1 MTKTAGAKA
10 PAVLY
15 LRVMNV
21 HSIARM
27 SGGSAYLWMAAR
39 ARNALR
45 RVVVFGVV
53 GGVVFIAALIAF
65 VVVPRNASRKA
76 LAVASKIEART
87 DSTPAVATRNRYLAE
102 VTTTDSVLNAARQA
116 AIPVPTPVIDTFPPA
131 VRAQRDSLNKELA
144 TLNRLI
150 DRAENAPLPTSYRA
164 LAASPA
170 VAADPRVRVLL
181 DSLADIERERNA
193 FGAVGGVDPVYLSL
207 TSRAT
212 AIGRTI
218 QGIADVKRG
227 EVRGKLALIR
237 PVPAPVEKPKIL
249 VDTTAL
255 LAQLATGQQ
264 NYSAAAKQLD
274 QINQRNAR
282 IDRESAR
289 ARDLANVGAPPWAM
303 LAAAVVLA
311 LAVGFAASFG
321 TELKRPHIADPREA
335 EQISGARVL
344 TVIRPPEVVVERSR
358 RQADV
363 EAPPLIDVVSESY
376 RTLYLHIASVE
387 ASVPIVTITGDDP
400 GIVAT
405 VASNLAASAA
415 YEARSTL
422 LVDVDPTTCS
432 VASVL
437 RVRPDP
443 GLSGIITG
451 TATWPEAIVPTTI
464 GRDRPLDVLPSGTR
478 RAGPPEPDVVEEVRK
493 ELARMQRRYDFII
506 IAAPTSYVQR
516 SASSI
521 IPAPDVILCAR
532 IAHTTVGGL
541 KSAVD
546 SLRGADMRIHGL
558 VLWDAEMP
566 QLETREEMLGATR
579 QSGAFQ
585 PELVTAR

>member
-1 MTKTAGAKA
+1 
-10 PAVLY
+10 
-15 LRVMNV
+15 MNV

-45 RVVVFGVV
+45 RVVVFGIV
-53 GGVVFIAALIAF
+53 GGVVFITALIAF
-65 VVVPRNASRKA
+65 VLVPRNASRKA
-76 LAVASKIEART
+76 LAVAAQIEAKS
-87 DSTPAVATRNRYLAE
+87 DSTPAVAARNRYLAE
-102 VTTTDSVLNAARQA
+102 VTAVDSALDAARRA
-116 AIPVPTPVIDTFPPA
+116 ANPAPAPVIDTFPPA
-131 VRAQRDSLNKELA
+131 VRAQRDTLGAELA

-164 LAASPA
+164 LAASPE
-170 VAADPRVRVLL
+170 VAADPRVRILL
-181 DSLADIERERNA
+181 DSLAGIERDRNA
-193 FGAVGGVDPVYLSL
+193 FGAVGTVDPVYLAL
-207 TSRAT
+207 TSRAN
-212 AIGRTI
+212 AIGRSI
-218 QGIADVKRG
+218 QAVADAKRG
-227 EVRGKLALIR
+227 EIRGKLALIR
-237 PVPAPVEKPKIL
+237 PTPAPAVRPAIT
-249 VDTTAL
+249 VDTAKLLGQRATA
-255 LAQLATGQQ
+255 QQ
-264 NYSAAAKQLD
+264 SYSAAARQVD
-274 QINQRNAR
+274 QISSKNTR

-289 ARDLANVGAPPWAM
+289 ARELSNVGAPPWAM

-335 EQISGARVL
+335 EQVSAARVL

-405 VASNLAASAA
+405 VAANLAASAA

-422 LVDVDPTTCS
+422 LVDVDPSTCS

-437 RVRPDP
+437 RIRPDP

-451 TATWPEAIVPTTI
+451 SATWPEAIVPTTI

-478 RAGPPEPDVVEEVRK
+478 RSGLPEANVVEEVKK

-516 SASSI
+516 SESSI

-541 KSAVD
+541 KTAVD
-546 SLRGADMRIHGL
+546 TLRGADMRIHGL

-566 QLETREEMLGATR
+566 QLETREEMLGSTR
-579 QSGAFQ
+579 QPEAFH
-585 PELVTAR
+585 PELATAR

>member
-1 MTKTAGAKA
+1 
-10 PAVLY
+10 
-15 LRVMNV
+15 MNV

-45 RVVVFGVV
+45 RVVVFGIV

-65 VVVPRNASRKA
+65 VLVPRNASRKA
-76 LAVASKIEART
+76 LAVAAQIQAKN
-87 DSTPAVATRNRYLAE
+87 DSSPAVATRDRYLAE
-102 VTTTDSVLNAARQA
+102 VTAVDSALDAARRA
-116 AIPVPTPVIDTFPPA
+116 ANPVPAPVIDTFPPA
-131 VRAQRDSLNKELA
+131 VRAQRDSLGAELA

-164 LAASPA
+164 LAASPE
-170 VAADPRVRVLL
+170 VAADPKVRALL
-181 DSLADIERERNA
+181 DSLADVERDRNA
-193 FGAVGGVDPVYLSL
+193 FGAVGTVDPVYLAL
-207 TSRAT
+207 TSRAN
-212 AIGRTI
+212 AIGRSI
-218 QGIADVKRG
+218 QAVADAKRG
-227 EVRGKLALIR
+227 EIRGKLALIR
-237 PVPAPVEKPKIL
+237 PAPAPVVKPTIT
-249 VDTTAL
+249 VDTARL
-255 LAQLATGQQ
+255 LAQRATAQQ
-264 NYSAAAKQLD
+264 SYSAAARQVD
-274 QINQRNAR
+274 QISSKNLR

-289 ARDLANVGAPPWAM
+289 ARELSNVGAPPWAM

-311 LAVGFAASFG
+311 LAIGFAASFG

-335 EQISGARVL
+335 EQVSEARVL

-405 VASNLAASAA
+405 VAANLAASAA

-437 RVRPDP
+437 RIRPDP

-451 TATWPEAIVPTTI
+451 SATWPEAIVPTTI

-478 RAGPPEPDVVEEVRK
+478 RSGLPEPNVVEEVKR

-516 SASSI
+516 SVSSI

-541 KSAVD
+541 KTAVD

-566 QLETREEMLGATR
+566 QLETREEMLGSTR
-579 QSGAFQ
+579 QSEAFQ
-585 PELVTAR
+585 PELATAP

>member
-1 MTKTAGAKA
+1 
-10 PAVLY
+10 
-15 LRVMNV
+15 
-21 HSIARM
+21 M

-45 RVVVFGVV
+45 RVLVFGIV
-53 GGVVFIAALIAF
+53 GGVVFIASLIAF
-65 VVVPRNASRKA
+65 IVVPRSASRRA
-76 LAVASKIEART
+76 LQVAAGIEAKT
-87 DSTPAVATRNRYLAE
+87 DSGALVAARNRLVAQ
-102 VTTTDSVLNAARQA
+102 VTNADSVLDATRRALA
-116 AIPVPTPVIDTFPPA
+116 PTPVTVIDTFPPA
-131 VRAQRDSLNKELA
+131 VRAQRDSLNGELG

-164 LAASPA
+164 LAASPV

-193 FGAVGGVDPVYLSL
+193 FGAVGSVDPAYLSL
-207 TSRAT
+207 TSQAT
-212 AIGRTI
+212 AIGRQI
-218 QGIADVKRG
+218 QAIADAKRG

-237 PVPAPVEKPKIL
+237 PIPVTPPKPLIN
-249 VDTTAL
+249 VDTTKL
-255 LAQLATGQQ
+255 LVQRATAQQ
-264 NYSAAAKQLD
+264 NYAETARQLD
-274 QINQRNAR
+274 LIRQKNTK
-282 IDRESAR
+282 IDREAAKAR
-289 ARDLANVGAPPWAM
+289 ELANVGAPPWAM

-311 LAVGFAASFG
+311 LSIGFAASFG
-321 TELKRPHIADPREA
+321 TELKRPHIADSREA
-335 EQISGARVL
+335 EQVSGARVL
-344 TVIRPPEVVVERSR
+344 TVVKPPEIVVERSR

-405 VASNLAASAA
+405 VAANLAASAA

-437 RVRPDP
+437 RIRPDP

-451 TATWPEAIVPTTI
+451 TATWPEAVIPTTI

-478 RAGPPEPDVVEEVRK
+478 RSGLPESNVVDEIRN

-516 SASSI
+516 SATSI
-521 IPAPDVILCAR
+521 IPAPDVILTAR
-532 IAHTTVGGL
+532 VAHTTVGSL
-541 KSAVD
+541 KTAVD
-546 SLRGADMRIHGL
+546 TLRGADMRIHGL

-566 QLETREEMLGATR
+566 QLETREEMIGATR
-579 QSGAFQ
+579 QSGSYR
-585 PELVTAR
+585 PELATAQ

>member
-1 MTKTAGAKA
+1 
-10 PAVLY
+10 
-15 LRVMNV
+15 MNV

-45 RVVVFGVV
+45 RVVVFGIV
-53 GGVVFIAALIAF
+53 GGVVFISALIAF

-76 LAVASKIEART
+76 LAVAASIESRT
-87 DSTPAVATRNRYLAE
+87 DSGPTVAARDRYLAE
-102 VTTTDSVLNAARQA
+102 LTATDSVLNATRRALM
-116 AIPVPTPVIDTFPPA
+116 PVPAAVIDTFPPA
-131 VRAQRDSLNKELA
+131 VRAQRDSLGTELA

-164 LAASPA
+164 LAASPV

-181 DSLADIERERNA
+181 DSLADIERDRNA

-207 TSRAT
+207 TSRAN
-212 AIGRTI
+212 AIGRQI
-218 QGIADVKRG
+218 QGIADAKRG

-237 PVPAPVEKPKIL
+237 PTPAPVVKPVIT
-249 VDTTAL
+249 VDTTKL
-255 LAQLATGQQ
+255 VAQSATAQQ
-264 NYSAAAKQLD
+264 NYAAAVAQLV
-274 QINQRNAR
+274 QINQKNVR
-282 IDRESAR
+282 IDRESAH

-303 LAAAVVLA
+303 LAAAAVLA

-335 EQISGARVL
+335 EQITGARVL
-344 TVIRPPEVVVERSR
+344 TVIKPPEVVVERSR

-405 VASNLAASAA
+405 VAANLAASAA

-437 RVRPDP
+437 RIRPDP

-451 TATWPEAIVPTTI
+451 NATWPEAIIPTTI

-478 RAGPPEPDVVEEVRK
+478 RSGLPEPNVVEEVRK

-516 SASSI
+516 SANSI

-585 PELVTAR
+585 PELATAR

>member
-1 MTKTAGAKA
+1 
-10 PAVLY
+10 
-15 LRVMNV
+15 
-21 HSIARM
+21 M

-45 RVVVFGVV
+45 RVVVFGIV

-65 VVVPRNASRKA
+65 VLVPRNASRKA
-76 LAVASKIEART
+76 LAVAAQIEAKN
-87 DSTPAVATRNRYLAE
+87 DSSPAVAARDRYLAE
-102 VTTTDSVLNAARQA
+102 VTAIDSALGAARRA
-116 AIPVPTPVIDTFPPA
+116 ANPVPAPVIDTFPPA
-131 VRAQRDSLNKELA
+131 VRAQRDSLGAQLA

-164 LAASPA
+164 LAASPE
-170 VAADPRVRVLL
+170 VAADPRVRILL
-181 DSLADIERERNA
+181 DSLAGIERDRNA
-193 FGAVGGVDPVYLSL
+193 FGAVGTVDPVYLAL
-207 TSRAT
+207 TSRAN
-212 AIGRTI
+212 AIGRSI
-218 QGIADVKRG
+218 QAVADAKRG
-227 EVRGKLALIR
+227 EIRGKLALIR
-237 PVPAPVEKPKIL
+237 PAPAPVVRPTIN
-249 VDTTAL
+249 VDTTKL
-255 LAQLATGQQ
+255 LAQRATAQQ
-264 NYSAAAKQLD
+264 SYTAAARQVD
-274 QINQRNAR
+274 QISSKNSR
-282 IDRESAR
+282 IDRESAH
-289 ARDLANVGAPPWAM
+289 ARELSNVGAPPWAM

-335 EQISGARVL
+335 EQVSGARVL
-344 TVIRPPEVVVERSR
+344 TVVRPPEVVVERSR

-405 VASNLAASAA
+405 VAANLAASAA

-437 RVRPDP
+437 RIRPDP

-451 TATWPEAIVPTTI
+451 SSTWPEAIVPTTI

-478 RAGPPEPDVVEEVRK
+478 RSGLPETNVVEEVKK

-541 KSAVD
+541 KTAVD
-546 SLRGADMRIHGL
+546 TLRGADMRIHGL

-566 QLETREEMLGATR
+566 QLETREEMLGSTR
-579 QSGAFQ
+579 QSEAFQ
-585 PELVTAR
+585 PELATAR

>member
-1 MTKTAGAKA
+1 
-10 PAVLY
+10 
-15 LRVMNV
+15 MNV

-45 RVVVFGVV
+45 RVVVFGIV

-65 VVVPRNASRKA
+65 VLVPRNASRKA
-76 LAVASKIEART
+76 LAVAAQIEAKN
-87 DSTPAVATRNRYLAE
+87 DSSPAVAIRDRYLAE
-102 VTTTDSVLNAARQA
+102 ITAVDSALDAARRA
-116 AIPVPTPVIDTFPPA
+116 ANPVPAPVIDTFPPA
-131 VRAQRDSLNKELA
+131 VRAQRDSLGAELA

-164 LAASPA
+164 LAASPE
-170 VAADPRVRVLL
+170 VAANPKVRVLL
-181 DSLADIERERNA
+181 DSLADIERDRNA
-193 FGAVGGVDPVYLSL
+193 FGAVGTVDPVYLAL
-207 TSRAT
+207 TSRAN
-212 AIGRTI
+212 AIGRSI
-218 QGIADVKRG
+218 QAVADAKRG
-227 EVRGKLALIR
+227 EIRGKLALIR
-237 PVPAPVEKPKIL
+237 PAPAPVVKPTIT
-249 VDTTAL
+249 VDTARL
-255 LAQLATGQQ
+255 LAQRSTAQQ
-264 NYSAAAKQLD
+264 SYSGAARQVE
-274 QINQRNAR
+274 QISSKNSR

-289 ARDLANVGAPPWAM
+289 ARELSNVGAPPWAM

-335 EQISGARVL
+335 EQVSGARVL
-344 TVIRPPEVVVERSR
+344 TVIKPPEVVVERSR

-387 ASVPIVTITGDDP
+387 ASVPIVTIAGDDP

-405 VASNLAASAA
+405 VAANLAASAA

-437 RVRPDP
+437 RIRPDP
-443 GLSGIITG
+443 GLSGVITG
-451 TATWPEAIVPTTI
+451 SATWPEAIVPTTI

-478 RAGPPEPDVVEEVRK
+478 RSGLPEPSVVEEVKK
-493 ELARMQRRYDFII
+493 ELTRMQRRYDFII

-516 SASSI
+516 SVSSI

-541 KSAVD
+541 KTAVD

-566 QLETREEMLGATR
+566 QLETREEMLGSTR
-579 QSGAFQ
+579 QSEAFQ
-585 PELVTAR
+585 PELATAP

>member
-1 MTKTAGAKA
+1 
-10 PAVLY
+10 
-15 LRVMNV
+15 MNV

-45 RVVVFGVV
+45 RVVVFGIV
-53 GGVVFIAALIAF
+53 GGVVFIGALIAF

-76 LAVASKIEART
+76 LAMAANIESRT
-87 DSTPAVATRNRYLAE
+87 DPGPTVVARDRYLAE
-102 VTTTDSVLNAARQA
+102 LTATDSVLNATRRALM
-116 AIPVPTPVIDTFPPA
+116 PVPAAVIDTFPPA
-131 VRAQRDSLNKELA
+131 VRAQRDSLGAELA

-164 LAASPA
+164 LAASPV

-181 DSLADIERERNA
+181 DSLADIERDRNA

-207 TSRAT
+207 TSRAN
-212 AIGRTI
+212 AIGRQI
-218 QGIADVKRG
+218 QGIADAKRG

-237 PVPAPVEKPKIL
+237 PTPAPVVKPVIT
-249 VDTTAL
+249 VDTTKL
-255 LAQLATGQQ
+255 VAQHATAQQ
-264 NYSAAAKQLD
+264 NYATAVAQLD
-274 QINQRNAR
+274 QINQKNAR
-282 IDRESAR
+282 IDRESAH

-303 LAAAVVLA
+303 LAAAAVLA

-335 EQISGARVL
+335 EQLSGARVL
-344 TVIRPPEVVVERSR
+344 TVIKPPEIVVERSR

-405 VASNLAASAA
+405 VAANLAASAA

-437 RVRPDP
+437 RIRPDP

-451 TATWPEAIVPTTI
+451 NATWPEAIIPTTI

-478 RAGPPEPDVVEEVRK
+478 RSGLPEPNVVEEVRK

-516 SASSI
+516 SANSI

-532 IAHTTVGGL
+532 IAHTTAEGL
-541 KSAVD
+541 KTAAA

-585 PELVTAR
+585 PELATAR

>member
-1 MTKTAGAKA
+1 
-10 PAVLY
+10 
-15 LRVMNV
+15 MNV

-27 SGGSAYLWMAAR
+27 SGGSTYLWMAAR

-53 GGVVFIAALIAF
+53 GGVVFVAALIAF
-65 VVVPRNASRKA
+65 VVVPRNASKKA
-76 LAVASKIEART
+76 LAVASRIEARS
-87 DSTPAVATRNRYLAE
+87 DSSPAVAARDRYRTELTR
-102 VTTTDSVLNAARQA
+102 TDSVLNATRLA
-116 AIPVPTPVIDTFPPA
+116 AMPVATPVIDTFPPA
-131 VRAQRDSLNKELA
+131 VRAQRDSLNGELA

-193 FGAVGGVDPVYLSL
+193 FGAVGGVDPVYLAL

-212 AIGRTI
+212 AIGRSI

-237 PVPAPVEKPKIL
+237 PIAAPVAKPKIL

-255 LAQLATGQQ
+255 LTQSAAAQQ
-264 NYSAAAKQLD
+264 NYAAAVKQLE

-289 ARDLANVGAPPWAM
+289 ARELANVGAPPWAM

-335 EQISGARVL
+335 EQVSGARVL

-405 VASNLAASAA
+405 VAANLAASAA

-437 RVRPDP
+437 RIRPDP

-451 TATWPEAIVPTTI
+451 SATWPEAIVPTTI

-478 RAGPPEPDVVEEVRK
+478 RAGLPEPNTVEEVRK

-521 IPAPDVILCAR
+521 IPSPDVILCAR

-541 KSAVD
+541 KTAVD

-579 QSGAFQ
+579 QSEAFQ
-585 PELVTAR
+585 PELATAQ

>member
-1 MTKTAGAKA
+1 
-10 PAVLY
+10 
-15 LRVMNV
+15 MNV

-45 RVVVFGVV
+45 RVLVFGIV

-76 LAVASKIEART
+76 LAVASRIEARA
-87 DSTPAVATRNRYLAE
+87 DSTPAVTARDRYLAE
-102 VTTTDSVLNAARQA
+102 VRTTDSVINATRLA
-116 AIPVPTPVIDTFPPA
+116 AMPVVTPVIDTFPPA
-131 VRAQRDSLNKELA
+131 VRAQRDSLNAELT

-170 VAADPRVRVLL
+170 VASDPRVRALL

-212 AIGRTI
+212 AIGRSI
-218 QGIADVKRG
+218 QGIADAKRG

-237 PVPAPVEKPKIL
+237 PTPAPVVRPKIT

-255 LAQLATGQQ
+255 IAQNAAAQQ
-264 NYSAAAKQLD
+264 NYAAAVKQLD

-344 TVIRPPEVVVERSR
+344 TVIKPPEVVVERSR

-437 RVRPDP
+437 RIRPDP

-451 TATWPEAIVPTTI
+451 NATWPEAIVSTTI

-478 RAGPPEPDVVEEVRK
+478 RAGLPEPDVVEEVRK

-506 IAAPTSYVQR
+506 ITAPTSYVQR

-585 PELVTAR
+585 PELATAQ

>member
-1 MTKTAGAKA
+1 
-10 PAVLY
+10 
-15 LRVMNV
+15 MNV
-21 HSIARM
+21 HSIPRPR
-27 SGGSAYLWMAAR
+27 GGSAYLWMAAR

-45 RVVVFGVV
+45 RVVVFGIV

-65 VVVPRNASRKA
+65 VVVPRNASRRA
-76 LAVASKIEART
+76 LAVAASIENRT
-87 DSTPAVATRNRYLAE
+87 DSSPTVAVRDRYLAE
-102 VTTTDSVLNAARQA
+102 VTATDSVLNATRRAL
-116 AIPVPTPVIDTFPPA
+116 IPVPAAVIDTFPPA
-131 VRAQRDSLNKELA
+131 VRAQRDSLGVELS

-170 VAADPRVRVLL
+170 VASDPKVRVLL
-181 DSLADIERERNA
+181 DSLAEIERDRNA
-193 FGAVGGVDPVYLSL
+193 FGAVGTVDPVYLSL
-207 TSRAT
+207 TSRAN
-212 AIGRTI
+212 AIGRQI
-218 QGIADVKRG
+218 QAIADAKRG
-227 EVRGKLALIR
+227 EIRGKLALIR
-237 PVPAPVEKPKIL
+237 PTPAPVVKPLIT
-249 VDTTAL
+249 VDTTKLVAQHAAAQRNYAAAA
-255 LAQLATGQQ
+255 AQLG
-264 NYSAAAKQLD
+264 
-274 QINQRNAR
+274 QINQKNAR
-282 IDRESAR
+282 IDRESAH
-289 ARDLANVGAPPWAM
+289 ARELANVGAPPWAM

-321 TELKRPHIADPREA
+321 TELRRPHIADPREA
-335 EQISGARVL
+335 EQVSGTRVL

-405 VASNLAASAA
+405 VAANLAASAA

-437 RVRPDP
+437 RIRPDP

-451 TATWPEAIVPTTI
+451 NATWPEAIVPTTI

-478 RAGPPEPDVVEEVRK
+478 RSGLPEPSVVEEVRK
-493 ELARMQRRYDFII
+493 ELTRMQRRYDFII

-546 SLRGADMRIHGL
+546 SLRGADMRIHAL

-566 QLETREEMLGATR
+566 QLETREEMLGSTR
-579 QSGAFQ
+579 QSETFQ
-585 PELVTAR
+585 PELATAR

>member
-1 MTKTAGAKA
+1 MMTFSGPMAR
-10 PAVLY
+10 PVLRRFLGLPDLHGVA
-15 LRVMNV
+15 LR
-21 HSIARM
+21 
-27 SGGSAYLWMAAR
+27 GGSG
-39 ARNALR
+39 LR
-45 RVVVFGVV
+45 RRR
-53 GGVVFIAALIAF
+53 
-65 VVVPRNASRKA
+65 VPRPSH
-76 LAVASKIEART
+76 
-87 DSTPAVATRNRYLAE
+87 
-102 VTTTDSVLNAARQA
+102 
-116 AIPVPTPVIDTFPPA
+116 VPH
-131 VRAQRDSLNKELA
+131 
-144 TLNRLI
+144 
-150 DRAENAPLPTSYRA
+150 
-164 LAASPA
+164 
-170 VAADPRVRVLL
+170 RVRVLL
-181 DSLADIERERNA
+181 DSLAEVERNRDA

-207 TSRAT
+207 TARAT
-212 AIGRTI
+212 AIGREI
-218 QGIADVKRG
+218 KGIADVKRG

-237 PVPAPVEKPKIL
+237 PTPAPVVKPVITI
-249 VDTTAL
+249 DTMQV
-255 LAQLATGQQ
+255 LAQR
-264 NYSAAAKQLD
+264 SAAQKSYTAAVRQLD
-274 QINQRNAR
+274 QINQKNTR
-282 IDRESAR
+282 IDRETVR
-289 ARDLANVGAPPWAM
+289 ARELANVGAPPWAM

-344 TVIRPPEVVVERSR
+344 TVIKPPEIVVERSR

-437 RVRPDP
+437 RIRPDP
-443 GLSGIITG
+443 GLSGIILG
-451 TATWPEAIVPTTI
+451 NATWPEAIVPTTI

-478 RAGPPEPDVVEEVRK
+478 RSGLPEPNVVEEVRK

-516 SASSI
+516 SANSI

-541 KSAVD
+541 KAAVD
-546 SLRGADMRIHGL
+546 RLRSADMRIHGL

-579 QSGAFQ
+579 ESGSFH
-585 PELVTAR
+585 PELATAQ

>member
-1 MTKTAGAKA
+1 
-10 PAVLY
+10 
-15 LRVMNV
+15 MNV

-45 RVVVFGVV
+45 RVVVFGIV
-53 GGVVFIAALIAF
+53 GGIVFIAALIAF
-65 VVVPRNASRKA
+65 VLVPRNASRKA
-76 LAVASKIEART
+76 LAVAAQIEAKS
-87 DSTPAVATRNRYLAE
+87 DSSPAVAARDRYLAE
-102 VTTTDSVLNAARQA
+102 VTAVDSALDAARRA
-116 AIPVPTPVIDTFPPA
+116 ANPAPAPVIDTFPPA
-131 VRAQRDSLNKELA
+131 VRAQRDSLGVELA
-144 TLNRLI
+144 RLNRLI

-164 LAASPA
+164 LAASPE
-170 VAADPRVRVLL
+170 VAADPKVRVLL
-181 DSLADIERERNA
+181 DSLAGIERDRNA
-193 FGAVGGVDPVYLSL
+193 FGAVGTVDPVYLAL
-207 TSRAT
+207 TSRAN
-212 AIGRTI
+212 AIGRSI
-218 QGIADVKRG
+218 QAVADAKRG
-227 EVRGKLALIR
+227 EIRGKLALIR
-237 PVPAPVEKPKIL
+237 PTPAPVVKPIIT
-249 VDTTAL
+249 VDTLKLLTQRATA
-255 LAQLATGQQ
+255 QQ
-264 NYSAAAKQLD
+264 SYSAAARQTD
-274 QINQRNAR
+274 QISTKNSR

-289 ARDLANVGAPPWAM
+289 ARELSNVGAPPWAM

-321 TELKRPHIADPREA
+321 TELKRPHIADRREA
-335 EQISGARVL
+335 EQVSGARVL

-405 VASNLAASAA
+405 VAANLAASAA

-437 RVRPDP
+437 RIRPDP

-451 TATWPEAIVPTTI
+451 SATWPEAIVPTTI

-478 RAGPPEPDVVEEVRK
+478 RSGLPETNVVEEVKK

-541 KSAVD
+541 KTAVD
-546 SLRGADMRIHGL
+546 TLRGADMRIHGL

-566 QLETREEMLGATR
+566 QLETREEMLGSTP
-579 QSGAFQ
+579 QSEAFQ
-585 PELVTAR
+585 PELAKAR

>member
-1 MTKTAGAKA
+1 
-10 PAVLY
+10 
-15 LRVMNV
+15 
-21 HSIARM
+21 M

-45 RVVVFGVV
+45 RVVVFGIV

-65 VVVPRNASRKA
+65 VLVPRNASRKA
-76 LAVASKIEART
+76 LAVAAQIEAKS
-87 DSTPAVATRNRYLAE
+87 DSSPAVAARDRYLAE
-102 VTTTDSVLNAARQA
+102 VTTVDSTLDAARRA
-116 AIPVPTPVIDTFPPA
+116 ANPPPAPVIDTFPPA
-131 VRAQRDSLNKELA
+131 VRAQRDSLGAELA
-144 TLNRLI
+144 RLNRLI

-164 LAASPA
+164 LAASPE
-170 VAADPRVRVLL
+170 VAADPKVRVLL
-181 DSLADIERERNA
+181 DSLAGIERDRNA
-193 FGAVGGVDPVYLSL
+193 FGAVGTVDPVYLAL
-207 TSRAT
+207 TSRAN
-212 AIGRTI
+212 AIGRSI
-218 QGIADVKRG
+218 QAVADAKRG
-227 EVRGKLALIR
+227 EIRGKLALIR
-237 PVPAPVEKPKIL
+237 PTPAPVVKPTIT
-249 VDTTAL
+249 VDTLKL
-255 LAQLATGQQ
+255 LAQRTTAQQ
-264 NYSAAAKQLD
+264 SYSAAARQVG
-274 QINQRNAR
+274 QISTKNSR
-282 IDRESAR
+282 IDRQSAR
-289 ARDLANVGAPPWAM
+289 ARELSNVGAPPWAM

-335 EQISGARVL
+335 EQVSGARVL

-405 VASNLAASAA
+405 VAANLAASAA

-451 TATWPEAIVPTTI
+451 SSTWPEAIVPTTI

-478 RAGPPEPDVVEEVRK
+478 RSGLPERNVVEEVKK

-541 KSAVD
+541 KTAVD
-546 SLRGADMRIHGL
+546 TLRGADMRVHGL

-566 QLETREEMLGATR
+566 QLETREEMLGSTP
-579 QSGAFQ
+579 QPEAFQ
-585 PELVTAR
+585 PELATAR

>member
-1 MTKTAGAKA
+1 
-10 PAVLY
+10 
-15 LRVMNV
+15 MNV

-45 RVVVFGVV
+45 RVVVFGIV

-65 VVVPRNASRKA
+65 VLVPRNASRKA
-76 LAVASKIEART
+76 LAVAAQIEAKN
-87 DSTPAVATRNRYLAE
+87 DSSPAVAARDRYLAE
-102 VTTTDSVLNAARQA
+102 VTTVDSALDAARRA
-116 AIPVPTPVIDTFPPA
+116 ANPVPAPVVDTFPPA
-131 VRAQRDSLNKELA
+131 VRARRDSLGIELA
-144 TLNRLI
+144 RLNRLI

-164 LAASPA
+164 LAASPE
-170 VAADPRVRVLL
+170 VAADPKVRVLL
-181 DSLADIERERNA
+181 DSLAGIERDRNA
-193 FGAVGGVDPVYLSL
+193 FGAVGTVDPVYLAL
-207 TSRAT
+207 TSRAN
-212 AIGRTI
+212 AIGRSI
-218 QGIADVKRG
+218 QAVADAKRG
-227 EVRGKLALIR
+227 EIRGKLALIR
-237 PVPAPVEKPKIL
+237 PAPAPVVKPAIT
-249 VDTTAL
+249 VDTARL
-255 LAQLATGQQ
+255 LAQRATAQQ
-264 NYSAAAKQLD
+264 SYSAAARQVD
-274 QINQRNAR
+274 QISAKNSR

-289 ARDLANVGAPPWAM
+289 ARELSNVGAPPWAM

-335 EQISGARVL
+335 EQVSGARVL

-405 VASNLAASAA
+405 VAANLAASAA

-437 RVRPDP
+437 RIRPDP

-451 TATWPEAIVPTTI
+451 TSTWPEAIVPTTI

-478 RAGPPEPDVVEEVRK
+478 LSGLAEPTIVEEVKK

-506 IAAPTSYVQR
+506 IDAPTSYVQR

-541 KSAVD
+541 KTAVD
-546 SLRGADMRIHGL
+546 TLRGADMRIHGL

-566 QLETREEMLGATR
+566 QLETREEMLGSTR
-579 QSGAFQ
+579 QSEAFQ
-585 PELVTAR
+585 PELATAR

>member
-1 MTKTAGAKA
+1 
-10 PAVLY
+10 
-15 LRVMNV
+15 
-21 HSIARM
+21 M

-45 RVVVFGVV
+45 RVLVFGIV
-53 GGVVFIAALIAF
+53 GGVVFIGALIAF
-65 VVVPRNASRKA
+65 IVVPRNASRKA
-76 LAVASKIEART
+76 QQVAAAIESRV
-87 DSTPAVATRNRYLAE
+87 DSTPAVNVRNRYLAE
-102 VTTTDSVLNAARQA
+102 ATAADSILTATRKALAPPPVT
-116 AIPVPTPVIDTFPPA
+116 VIDTFPPE
-131 VRAQRDSLNKELA
+131 VRAQRDSLNGELN

-164 LAASPA
+164 LAASPT

-181 DSLADIERERNA
+181 DSLAEVERERNN
-193 FGAVGGVDPVYLSL
+193 FGSVGSVDPVYLAL
-207 TSRAT
+207 TSRST
-212 AIGRTI
+212 AIGREI
-218 QGIADVKRG
+218 KAIADAKRG
-227 EVRGKLALIR
+227 EIRGKLVLIR
-237 PVPAPVEKPKIL
+237 PIAAPVVKPVIN
-249 VDTTAL
+249 VDTNAVIAKRTA
-255 LAQLATGQQ
+255 AQQR
-264 NYSAAAKQLD
+264 YAAATKLLE
-274 QINQRNAR
+274 QINQRNTR

-289 ARDLANVGAPPWAM
+289 ARELSNVGAPPWAM
-303 LAAAVVLA
+303 LAAALVLA

-321 TELKRPHIADPREA
+321 TELKRPHIADAREA

-344 TVIRPPEVVVERSR
+344 TVVKPPEVVVERSR

-437 RVRPDP
+437 RIRPDP

-451 TATWPEAIVPTTI
+451 SATWPEAVVPTTI

-478 RAGPPEPDVVEEVRK
+478 RAGLPDENVVNEVRN

-506 IAAPTSYVQR
+506 ICAPTSYVQR

-521 IPAPDVILCAR
+521 IPAPDVIFCAR
-532 IAHTTVGGL
+532 VAHTTVGSL
-541 KSAVD
+541 KTAVD
-546 SLRGADMRIHGL
+546 TLRGADMRIHGL

-566 QLETREEMLGATR
+566 QLETREEMIGATR
-579 QSGAFQ
+579 QSGSYQ
-585 PELVTAR
+585 PELATVQ

>member
-1 MTKTAGAKA
+1 
-10 PAVLY
+10 
-15 LRVMNV
+15 MNV

-45 RVVVFGVV
+45 RVVVFGIV

-65 VVVPRNASRKA
+65 VLVPRNASRKA
-76 LAVASKIEART
+76 LAVAAQIEAKN
-87 DSTPAVATRNRYLAE
+87 DSSPAVAARDRYLAE
-102 VTTTDSVLNAARQA
+102 VTAIDSALGAARRA
-116 AIPVPTPVIDTFPPA
+116 ANPVPAPVIDTFPPA
-131 VRAQRDSLNKELA
+131 VRAQRDSLGAQLA

-164 LAASPA
+164 LAASPE
-170 VAADPRVRVLL
+170 VAADPRVRILL
-181 DSLADIERERNA
+181 DSLAGIERDRNA
-193 FGAVGGVDPVYLSL
+193 FGAVGTVDPVYLAL
-207 TSRAT
+207 TSRAN
-212 AIGRTI
+212 AIGRSI
-218 QGIADVKRG
+218 QAVADAKRG
-227 EVRGKLALIR
+227 EIRGKLALIR
-237 PVPAPVEKPKIL
+237 PTPAPVVRPTIN
-249 VDTTAL
+249 VDTTKL
-255 LAQLATGQQ
+255 LAQRATAQQ
-264 NYSAAAKQLD
+264 SYTAAARQVD
-274 QINQRNAR
+274 QISSKNSR
-282 IDRESAR
+282 IDRESAH
-289 ARDLANVGAPPWAM
+289 ARELSNVGAPPWAM

-335 EQISGARVL
+335 EQVSGARVL
-344 TVIRPPEVVVERSR
+344 TVVRPPEVVVERSR

-405 VASNLAASAA
+405 VAANLAASAA

-437 RVRPDP
+437 RIRPDP

-451 TATWPEAIVPTTI
+451 GATWPEAIVPTTI

-478 RAGPPEPDVVEEVRK
+478 RSGLPESNVVEEVKK

-516 SASSI
+516 SETSI

-541 KSAVD
+541 KTAVD
-546 SLRGADMRIHGL
+546 TLRGADMRIHGL

-566 QLETREEMLGATR
+566 QLETREEMLGSTR
-579 QSGAFQ
+579 QSEAFQ
-585 PELVTAR
+585 PELATAR

>member
-1 MTKTAGAKA
+1 
-10 PAVLY
+10 
-15 LRVMNV
+15 MNV

-45 RVVVFGVV
+45 RVVVFGIV
-53 GGVVFIAALIAF
+53 GGVVFISALIAF
-65 VVVPRNASRKA
+65 VLVPRNASRKA
-76 LAVASKIEART
+76 LAVAARIETRT
-87 DSTPAVATRNRYLAE
+87 DSAPTVAARDRYLAE
-102 VTTTDSVLNAARQA
+102 LNVADSVMNATRRAL
-116 AIPVPTPVIDTFPPA
+116 IPVPAAVIDTFPPA
-131 VRAQRDSLNKELA
+131 VRAQRDSLTAELA

-170 VAADPRVRVLL
+170 VAADPRVRILL
-181 DSLADIERERNA
+181 DSLADIERDRNA
-193 FGAVGGVDPVYLSL
+193 FGAVGSVDPVYLSL
-207 TSRAT
+207 TSRAN
-212 AIGRTI
+212 AVGR
-218 QGIADVKRG
+218 QLQAIADVKRG

-237 PVPAPVEKPKIL
+237 PTPAPVVKPVIT
-249 VDTTAL
+249 VDTTKI
-255 LAQLATGQQ
+255 LAQRTTAQQ
-264 NYSAAAKQLD
+264 NYAAAVKQLD
-274 QINQRNAR
+274 QIKQKNTR

-335 EQISGARVL
+335 EQVTGARVL
-344 TVIRPPEVVVERSR
+344 TVIKPPEVVVERSR

-405 VASNLAASAA
+405 VAANLAASAA

-437 RVRPDP
+437 RIQPDP
-443 GLSGIITG
+443 GLSGIVTG
-451 TATWPEAIVPTTI
+451 SATWPEAIVPTTI

-478 RAGPPEPDVVEEVRK
+478 RAGLPEAQVVEEVRK

-516 SASSI
+516 SASSV

-532 IAHTTVGGL
+532 IAHTTLGGL

-566 QLETREEMLGATR
+566 QLETREEMLGAT
-579 QSGAFQ
+579 QQPGAFQ
-585 PELVTAR
+585 PEFATAR

>member
-1 MTKTAGAKA
+1 M
-10 PAVLY
+10 
-15 LRVMNV
+15 
-21 HSIARM
+21 
-27 SGGSAYLWMAAR
+27 
-39 ARNALR
+39 
-45 RVVVFGVV
+45 
-53 GGVVFIAALIAF
+53 VFIAALIAF
-65 VVVPRNASRKA
+65 VLVPRNASRKA
-76 LAVASKIEART
+76 QAVAAMIEART
-87 DSTPAVATRNRYLAE
+87 DSSPTVAARDRYLAE
-102 VTTTDSVLNAARQA
+102 VTATDSVLDAVRRAANPPPA
-116 AIPVPTPVIDTFPPA
+116 PVIDTFPPA
-131 VRAQRDSLNKELA
+131 VRAQRDSLNSELV

-181 DSLADIERERNA
+181 DSLAAVERDRNA
-193 FGAVGGVDPVYLSL
+193 FGAVGTVDPVYLSL
-207 TSRAT
+207 TSKAN
-212 AIGRTI
+212 AIGRSI
-218 QGIADVKRG
+218 QAIADVKRG

-237 PVPAPVEKPKIL
+237 PVAAPVVKPVIT
-249 VDTTAL
+249 VDTTKLIAKRTT
-255 LAQLATGQQ
+255 AQQS
-264 NYSAAAKQLD
+264 YAAAVQQLG
-274 QINQRNAR
+274 QISQKNAR

-289 ARDLANVGAPPWAM
+289 ARELANVGAPPWAM

-335 EQISGARVL
+335 EQVSGTRVL
-344 TVIRPPEVVVERSR
+344 TVIKPPEVVVERSR

-405 VASNLAASAA
+405 VAANLAASAA

-437 RVRPDP
+437 RIRPDP
-443 GLSGIITG
+443 GLSGIISG
-451 TATWPEAIVPTTI
+451 NATWPEAIVPTTI

-478 RAGPPEPDVVEEVRK
+478 RAGQPEPNVVEEVKR

-541 KSAVD
+541 KTAVD
-546 SLRGADMRIHGL
+546 SLHGADMRIHGL

-585 PELVTAR
+585 PELATAQ

>member
-1 MTKTAGAKA
+1 
-10 PAVLY
+10 
-15 LRVMNV
+15 
-21 HSIARM
+21 M

-45 RVVVFGVV
+45 RVLVFGIV

-76 LAVASKIEART
+76 LAVASRIEARA
-87 DSTPAVATRNRYLAE
+87 DSTPAVTARDRYLAE
-102 VTTTDSVLNAARQA
+102 VRTTDSVINATRLA
-116 AIPVPTPVIDTFPPA
+116 AMPVVTPVIDTFPPA
-131 VRAQRDSLNKELA
+131 VRAQRDSLNGELT

-170 VAADPRVRVLL
+170 VASDPRVRVLL

-212 AIGRTI
+212 AIGRSI
-218 QGIADVKRG
+218 QGIADAKRG

-237 PVPAPVEKPKIL
+237 PTPAPVVRPKIT

-255 LAQLATGQQ
+255 LAQNAAAQQ
-264 NYSAAAKQLD
+264 NYAAAVRQLD

-344 TVIRPPEVVVERSR
+344 TVIKPPEVVVERSR

-437 RVRPDP
+437 RIRPDP

-451 TATWPEAIVPTTI
+451 NATWPEAIVSTTI

-478 RAGPPEPDVVEEVRK
+478 RAGMPEPDVVEEVRK

-506 IAAPTSYVQR
+506 ITAPTSYVQR

-585 PELVTAR
+585 PELATAQ

>member
-1 MTKTAGAKA
+1 
-10 PAVLY
+10 
-15 LRVMNV
+15 MNV

-45 RVVVFGVV
+45 RVLVFGIV
-53 GGVVFIAALIAF
+53 GGVTFIAALIAF
-65 VVVPRNASRKA
+65 VVVPRSASRKA
-76 LAVASKIEART
+76 LAVASRIETRS
-87 DSTPAVATRNRYLAE
+87 DSAPAVAARDRFLAQANNADSIMNATRAALAP
-102 VTTTDSVLNAARQA
+102 Q
-116 AIPVPTPVIDTFPPA
+116 PVAVIDTFPPA
-131 VRAQRDSLNKELA
+131 VRAQRDSLSAELT

-164 LAASPA
+164 LAASPT
-170 VAADPRVRVLL
+170 VAADPRVRALL

-212 AIGRTI
+212 AIGREI
-218 QGIADVKRG
+218 KGIADAKRG
-227 EVRGKLALIR
+227 EMRGKLALIR
-237 PVPAPVEKPKIL
+237 PTPAPVVKPVIN
-249 VDTTAL
+249 VDTNQV
-255 LAQLATGQQ
+255 LAQRTTAQQ
-264 NYSAAAKQLD
+264 QYAAAVRQLD
-274 QINQRNAR
+274 QIRQKNLR
-282 IDRESAR
+282 IDQETNR
-289 ARDLANVGAPPWAM
+289 ARELANVGAPPWAM

-335 EQISGARVL
+335 EQISNARVL
-344 TVIRPPEVVVERSR
+344 TVIKPPEIVVERSR

-405 VASNLAASAA
+405 VAANLAASAA

-422 LVDVDPTTCS
+422 LVDVDPTTCA

-437 RVRPDP
+437 RIRPDP
-443 GLSGIITG
+443 GLGGIING
-451 TATWPEAIVPTTI
+451 GATWPEAIVPTTI

-478 RAGPPEPDVVEEVRK
+478 RSGMPEASVVEEVRK
-493 ELARMQRRYDFII
+493 ELARLQRRYDFII

-516 SASSI
+516 SAASI

-532 IAHTTVGGL
+532 MAHTTIGGL
-541 KSAVD
+541 KSAVEG
-546 SLRGADMRIHGL
+546 LRAADMRIHGL

-579 QSGAFQ
+579 QTESFR
-585 PELVTAR
+585 PELATAQ

>member
-1 MTKTAGAKA
+1 
-10 PAVLY
+10 
-15 LRVMNV
+15 
-21 HSIARM
+21 
-27 SGGSAYLWMAAR
+27 MAAR

-45 RVVVFGVV
+45 RVVVFGIV

-65 VVVPRNASRKA
+65 VLVPRNASRKA
-76 LAVASKIEART
+76 LAVAAQIEAKN
-87 DSTPAVATRNRYLAE
+87 DSSPAVAARDRYLAE
-102 VTTTDSVLNAARQA
+102 VTATDSALNAARRA
-116 AIPVPTPVIDTFPPA
+116 ANPVPAPVIDTFPPA
-131 VRAQRDSLNKELA
+131 VRAQRDSLGTELA

-164 LAASPA
+164 LAASPE
-170 VAADPRVRVLL
+170 VAADPRVRILL
-181 DSLADIERERNA
+181 DSLAGIERDRNA
-193 FGAVGGVDPVYLSL
+193 FGAVGTVDPVYLAL
-207 TSRAT
+207 TSRAN
-212 AIGRTI
+212 AIGRSI
-218 QGIADVKRG
+218 QAIADAKRG
-227 EVRGKLALIR
+227 EIRGKLALIR
-237 PVPAPVEKPKIL
+237 PTSPPVVKPAIA
-249 VDTTAL
+249 VDTTKL
-255 LAQLATGQQ
+255 LAQH
-264 NYSAAAKQLD
+264 AAAQQSYATAARQVD
-274 QINQRNAR
+274 QIRATNSR

-289 ARDLANVGAPPWAM
+289 ARELSNVGAPPWAM

-335 EQISGARVL
+335 EQVSGARVL
-344 TVIRPPEVVVERSR
+344 TVVRPPEVVVERSR

-405 VASNLAASAA
+405 VAANLAASAA

-437 RVRPDP
+437 RIRPDP

-451 TATWPEAIVPTTI
+451 SSTWPEAIVPTTI

-478 RAGPPEPDVVEEVRK
+478 RSGLPESNVVEEVKK

-541 KSAVD
+541 KTAVD
-546 SLRGADMRIHGL
+546 TLRGADMRIHGL

-566 QLETREEMLGATR
+566 QLETREEMLGSAR
-579 QSGAFQ
+579 PPEAFQ
-585 PELVTAR
+585 PELATAR

>member
-1 MTKTAGAKA
+1 
-10 PAVLY
+10 
-15 LRVMNV
+15 MNV

-45 RVVVFGVV
+45 RVVVFGIV

-65 VVVPRNASRKA
+65 VLVPRNASRKA
-76 LAVASKIEART
+76 LAVAAQIEAKS
-87 DSTPAVATRNRYLAE
+87 DSSPAVAARDRSLAE
-102 VTTTDSVLNAARQA
+102 VTAVDSALDAARRA
-116 AIPVPTPVIDTFPPA
+116 ANPVPAPVIDTFPPA
-131 VRAQRDSLNKELA
+131 VRAQRDSLGAQLA

-164 LAASPA
+164 LAASPE
-170 VAADPRVRVLL
+170 VAADPRVRILL
-181 DSLADIERERNA
+181 DSLAGIERDRNA
-193 FGAVGGVDPVYLSL
+193 FGAVGTVDPVYLAL
-207 TSRAT
+207 TSRAN
-212 AIGRTI
+212 AIGRSI
-218 QGIADVKRG
+218 QAVADAKRG
-227 EVRGKLALIR
+227 EIRGKLALIR
-237 PVPAPVEKPKIL
+237 PAPAPVVRPTIT
-249 VDTTAL
+249 VDTAKL
-255 LAQLATGQQ
+255 LAQRATAQQ
-264 NYSAAAKQLD
+264 SYSAAARQVD
-274 QINQRNAR
+274 QISSRNSR

-289 ARDLANVGAPPWAM
+289 ARELSNVGAPPWAM

-335 EQISGARVL
+335 EQVSGARVL

-405 VASNLAASAA
+405 VAANLAASAA

-437 RVRPDP
+437 RIRPDP

-451 TATWPEAIVPTTI
+451 SSTWPEAIVPTTI

-478 RAGPPEPDVVEEVRK
+478 RSGLPETNVVEEVKK

-541 KSAVD
+541 KTAVD
-546 SLRGADMRIHGL
+546 TLRGADMRIHGL

-566 QLETREEMLGATR
+566 QLETREEMLGST
-579 QSGAFQ
+579 SHSEAFQ
-585 PELVTAR
+585 PELATAR

>member
-1 MTKTAGAKA
+1 
-10 PAVLY
+10 
-15 LRVMNV
+15 MNV

-45 RVVVFGVV
+45 RVVVFGIV

-76 LAVASKIEART
+76 LAVASRLEART
-87 DSTPAVATRNRYLAE
+87 DSAPAVAARDRYLAE
-102 VTTTDSVLNAARQA
+102 ARSTDSVLNAARLA
-116 AIPVPTPVIDTFPPA
+116 AMPVVTPVIDTFPPA
-131 VRAQRDSLNKELA
+131 VRAQRDSLNAELA

-212 AIGRTI
+212 AIGRSI

-237 PVPAPVEKPKIL
+237 PVPAPVIRPKIS

-255 LAQLATGQQ
+255 LAR
-264 NYSAAAKQLD
+264 NAAAQKNYTAAVKQLD
-274 QINQRNAR
+274 QINQKNAR
-282 IDRESAR
+282 IDRESAH
-289 ARDLANVGAPPWAM
+289 ARELANVGAPPWAM

-335 EQISGARVL
+335 EQVSGARVL
-344 TVIRPPEVVVERSR
+344 TVIKPPEVVVERSR

-437 RVRPDP
+437 RIRPDP

-451 TATWPEAIVPTTI
+451 NATWPEAIVPTTI

-478 RAGPPEPDVVEEVRK
+478 RAGLPEPDVVEEVRK

-506 IAAPTSYVQR
+506 ITAPTSYVQR

-541 KSAVD
+541 KTAVD

-585 PELVTAR
+585 PELATAQ

>member
-1 MTKTAGAKA
+1 
-10 PAVLY
+10 
-15 LRVMNV
+15 MNV

-45 RVVVFGVV
+45 RVVVFGIV

-65 VVVPRNASRKA
+65 VLVPRNASRKA
-76 LAVASKIEART
+76 LAVAAQIEAKS
-87 DSTPAVATRNRYLAE
+87 DSTPAVAARNRYLAE
-102 VTTTDSVLNAARQA
+102 VTAVDSALDAARRA
-116 AIPVPTPVIDTFPPA
+116 ANPAPAPVIDTFPPA
-131 VRAQRDSLNKELA
+131 VRAQRDTLGAELA

-164 LAASPA
+164 LAASPE
-170 VAADPRVRVLL
+170 VAADPRVRILL
-181 DSLADIERERNA
+181 DSLAGIERDRNA
-193 FGAVGGVDPVYLSL
+193 FGAVGTVDPVYLAL
-207 TSRAT
+207 TSRAN
-212 AIGRTI
+212 AIGRSI
-218 QGIADVKRG
+218 QAVADAKRG
-227 EVRGKLALIR
+227 EIRGKLALIR
-237 PVPAPVEKPKIL
+237 PTPAPVVRPAITA
-249 VDTTAL
+249 DTARL
-255 LAQLATGQQ
+255 LAQRATAQQ
-264 NYSAAAKQLD
+264 SYSAAARQVD
-274 QINQRNAR
+274 QVSSKNTR

-289 ARDLANVGAPPWAM
+289 ARELSNVGAPPWAM

-335 EQISGARVL
+335 EQVSGARVL

-405 VASNLAASAA
+405 VAANLAASAA

-437 RVRPDP
+437 RIRPDP

-451 TATWPEAIVPTTI
+451 GATWPEAIVPTTI

-478 RAGPPEPDVVEEVRK
+478 RSGLPEANVVEEVKK

-516 SASSI
+516 SGSSI

-541 KSAVD
+541 KTAVD
-546 SLRGADMRIHGL
+546 TLRGADMRIHGL

-566 QLETREEMLGATR
+566 QLETREEMLGSTR
-579 QSGAFQ
+579 QPEAFQ
-585 PELVTAR
+585 PELATAR

>member
-1 MTKTAGAKA
+1 
-10 PAVLY
+10 
-15 LRVMNV
+15 
-21 HSIARM
+21 
-27 SGGSAYLWMAAR
+27 MAAR

-45 RVVVFGVV
+45 RVVVFGIV
-53 GGVVFIAALIAF
+53 GGVVFIGALIAF

-76 LAVASKIEART
+76 LAMAASIESRT
-87 DSTPAVATRNRYLAE
+87 DSGPTVGARDRYLAE
-102 VTTTDSVLNAARQA
+102 LTATDSVLNATRRALM
-116 AIPVPTPVIDTFPPA
+116 PVPAAVIDTFPPA
-131 VRAQRDSLNKELA
+131 VRAQRDSLGAELA

-164 LAASPA
+164 LAASPV

-181 DSLADIERERNA
+181 DSLADIERDRNA

-207 TSRAT
+207 TSRAN
-212 AIGRTI
+212 AIGRQI
-218 QGIADVKRG
+218 QGIADAKRG

-237 PVPAPVEKPKIL
+237 PTPAPVVKPVIT
-249 VDTTAL
+249 VDTTKL
-255 LAQLATGQQ
+255 VAQHATAQQ
-264 NYSAAAKQLD
+264 NYEAALAQLD
-274 QINQRNAR
+274 QINQKNAR
-282 IDRESAR
+282 IDRESAH

-303 LAAAVVLA
+303 LAAAAVLA

-344 TVIRPPEVVVERSR
+344 TVIKPPEVVVERSR

-405 VASNLAASAA
+405 VAANLAASAA

-437 RVRPDP
+437 RIRPDP

-451 TATWPEAIVPTTI
+451 NATWPEAIIPTTI

-478 RAGPPEPDVVEEVRK
+478 RSGLPEPNVVEEVRK

-532 IAHTTVGGL
+532 IAHTTVSGL

-585 PELVTAR
+585 PELATAR

>member
-1 MTKTAGAKA
+1 
-10 PAVLY
+10 
-15 LRVMNV
+15 MNV

-45 RVVVFGVV
+45 RVVVFGIV

-65 VVVPRNASRKA
+65 VLVPRNASRKA
-76 LAVASKIEART
+76 LAVAAQIEAKN
-87 DSTPAVATRNRYLAE
+87 DSSPAVAARDRYLAE
-102 VTTTDSVLNAARQA
+102 VTAIDSALGAARRA
-116 AIPVPTPVIDTFPPA
+116 ANPVPAPVIDTFPPA
-131 VRAQRDSLNKELA
+131 VRAQRDSLGAQLA

-164 LAASPA
+164 LAASPE
-170 VAADPRVRVLL
+170 VAADPRVRILL
-181 DSLADIERERNA
+181 DSLAGIERDRNA
-193 FGAVGGVDPVYLSL
+193 FGAVGTVDPVYLAL
-207 TSRAT
+207 TSRAN
-212 AIGRTI
+212 AIGRSI
-218 QGIADVKRG
+218 QAVADAKRG
-227 EVRGKLALIR
+227 EIRGKLALIR
-237 PVPAPVEKPKIL
+237 PTPAPVVRPTIN
-249 VDTTAL
+249 VDTTKL
-255 LAQLATGQQ
+255 LAQRATAQQ
-264 NYSAAAKQLD
+264 SYTAAARQVD
-274 QINQRNAR
+274 QIRSKNSR
-282 IDRESAR
+282 IDRESAH
-289 ARDLANVGAPPWAM
+289 ARELSNVGAPPWAM

-335 EQISGARVL
+335 EQVSGARVL
-344 TVIRPPEVVVERSR
+344 TVVRPPEVVVERSR

-405 VASNLAASAA
+405 VAANLAASAA

-437 RVRPDP
+437 RIRPDP

-451 TATWPEAIVPTTI
+451 GATWPEAIVPTTI

-478 RAGPPEPDVVEEVRK
+478 RSGLPESNVVEEVKK

-516 SASSI
+516 SETSI

-541 KSAVD
+541 KTAVD
-546 SLRGADMRIHGL
+546 TLRGADMRIHGL

-566 QLETREEMLGATR
+566 QLETREEMLGSTR
-579 QSGAFQ
+579 QSEAFQ
-585 PELVTAR
+585 PELATAR

>member
-1 MTKTAGAKA
+1 
-10 PAVLY
+10 
-15 LRVMNV
+15 
-21 HSIARM
+21 
-27 SGGSAYLWMAAR
+27 
-39 ARNALR
+39 
-45 RVVVFGVV
+45 
-53 GGVVFIAALIAF
+53 
-65 VVVPRNASRKA
+65 
-76 LAVASKIEART
+76 
-87 DSTPAVATRNRYLAE
+87 
-102 VTTTDSVLNAARQA
+102 
-116 AIPVPTPVIDTFPPA
+116 
-131 VRAQRDSLNKELA
+131 
-144 TLNRLI
+144 
-150 DRAENAPLPTSYRA
+150 
-164 LAASPA
+164 
-170 VAADPRVRVLL
+170 
-181 DSLADIERERNA
+181 
-193 FGAVGGVDPVYLSL
+193 
-207 TSRAT
+207 
-212 AIGRTI
+212 
-218 QGIADVKRG
+218 
-227 EVRGKLALIR
+227 
-237 PVPAPVEKPKIL
+237 
-249 VDTTAL
+249 
-255 LAQLATGQQ
+255 
-264 NYSAAAKQLD
+264 
-274 QINQRNAR
+274 
-282 IDRESAR
+282 
-289 ARDLANVGAPPWAM
+289 
-303 LAAAVVLA
+303 
-311 LAVGFAASFG
+311 
-321 TELKRPHIADPREA
+321 
-335 EQISGARVL
+335 VL

-405 VASNLAASAA
+405 VAANLAASAA

-437 RVRPDP
+437 RIRPDP

-451 TATWPEAIVPTTI
+451 SATWPEAIVPTTI

-478 RAGPPEPDVVEEVRK
+478 RSGLPEPSVVEDVKK

-566 QLETREEMLGATR
+566 QLETREEMLGSTR
-579 QSGAFQ
+579 PSEAYQ
-585 PELVTAR
+585 PELATAP

>member
-1 MTKTAGAKA
+1 M
-10 PAVLY
+10 PIV
-15 LRVMNV
+15 
-21 HSIARM
+21 
-27 SGGSAYLWMAAR
+27 
-39 ARNALR
+39 
-45 RVVVFGVV
+45 
-53 GGVVFIAALIAF
+53 
-65 VVVPRNASRKA
+65 
-76 LAVASKIEART
+76 
-87 DSTPAVATRNRYLAE
+87 
-102 VTTTDSVLNAARQA
+102 
-116 AIPVPTPVIDTFPPA
+116 TPVIDTFPPA
-131 VRAQRDSLNKELA
+131 VRAQRDSLNAELA

-150 DRAENAPLPTSYRA
+150 DRAENSPLPTSYRA

-181 DSLADIERERNA
+181 DSLATVERDRNA
-193 FGAVGGVDPVYLSL
+193 FGAVGAVDPVYLSL
-207 TSRAT
+207 TSRAN
-212 AIGRTI
+212 AIGRSI
-218 QGIADVKRG
+218 QGIADAKRG

-237 PVPAPVEKPKIL
+237 PTAPPVVRPKIS
-249 VDTTAL
+249 VDTAAL
-255 LAQLATGQQ
+255 LAR
-264 NYSAAAKQLD
+264 NAAAQQGYTAAVKQLD
-274 QINQRNAR
+274 QINQKNAR

-289 ARDLANVGAPPWAM
+289 ARELANVGAPPWAM

-321 TELKRPHIADPREA
+321 TELRRPHIADPREA
-335 EQISGARVL
+335 EQISGTRVL
-344 TVIRPPEVVVERSR
+344 TVIKPPEVVVERSR

-437 RVRPDP
+437 RIRPDP

-451 TATWPEAIVPTTI
+451 NATWPEAIVPTTI

-478 RAGPPEPDVVEEVRK
+478 RAGMPEPDVVEEVRK

-506 IAAPTSYVQR
+506 ITAPTSYVQR

-585 PELVTAR
+585 PELATAQ

>member
-1 MTKTAGAKA
+1 ML
-10 PAVLY
+10 PFP
-15 LRVMNV
+15 LRTE
-21 HSIARM
+21 R
-27 SGGSAYLWMAAR
+27 
-39 ARNALR
+39 LR
-45 RVVVFGVV
+45 RR
-53 GGVVFIAALIAF
+53 
-65 VVVPRNASRKA
+65 P
-76 LAVASKIEART
+76 
-87 DSTPAVATRNRYLAE
+87 
-102 VTTTDSVLNAARQA
+102 QW
-116 AIPVPTPVIDTFPPA
+116 
-131 VRAQRDSLNKELA
+131 Q
-144 TLNRLI
+144 
-150 DRAENAPLPTSYRA
+150 
-164 LAASPA
+164 
-170 VAADPRVRVLL
+170 ADPRVRVLL

-212 AIGRTI
+212 AIGRAI

-237 PVPAPVEKPKIL
+237 PVPAPVERPKIS

-255 LAQLATGQQ
+255 LAQHATAQQ
-264 NYSAAAKQLD
+264 NYAIAAKQVD
-274 QINQRNAR
+274 QIKQRNTR

-289 ARDLANVGAPPWAM
+289 ARELANVGAPPWAM

-437 RVRPDP
+437 RIRPDP
-443 GLSGIITG
+443 RAFRNHHGNCDLARGDRSDDDRARPSARCASERHPALR
-451 TATWPEAIVPTTI
+451 TA
-464 GRDRPLDVLPSGTR
+464 
-478 RAGPPEPDVVEEVRK
+478 RAGCRRGSAER
-493 ELARMQRRYDFII
+493 ARADATPLRLHHNHGADQL
-506 IAAPTSYVQR
+506 R
-516 SASSI
+516 SA
-521 IPAPDVILCAR
+521 
-532 IAHTTVGGL
+532 
-541 KSAVD
+541 
-546 SLRGADMRIHGL
+546 
-558 VLWDAEMP
+558 
-566 QLETREEMLGATR
+566 QREQHHPR
-579 QSGAFQ
+579 
-585 PELVTAR
+585 P